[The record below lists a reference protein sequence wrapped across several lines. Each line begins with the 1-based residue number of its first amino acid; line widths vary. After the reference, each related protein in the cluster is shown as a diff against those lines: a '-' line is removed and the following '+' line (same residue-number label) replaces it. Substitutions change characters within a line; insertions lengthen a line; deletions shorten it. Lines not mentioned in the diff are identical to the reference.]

1 MWTGCAFVAGSIV
14 VYCVLLCV
22 HHTLRQSHVTGC
34 YFVLP
39 VAFVQPCGF
48 SAAAA
53 KCLPNIWK
61 SIKLMSRNLA
71 NCQNRFGK

>member
-14 VYCVLLCV
+14 MYGA
-22 HHTLRQSHVTGC
+22 HTHIHTLRQSHVTGC